1 MVLCGSRDGYWL
13 FQDSYG
19 LPRGVDDIIK
29 VRKGRLTV
37 SKVRRDKT
45 SASGGKQYVDSKK
58 LKEISEYFHGDSV
71 KVEAQVLRVFVVVRD
86 FLFILDEVCKE
97 IDAS

>member
-1 MVLCGSRDGYWL
+1 MLISLFQHVFASIPEDLKVRHKCGQHTMVLCGSRDGYWL

-58 LKEISEYFHGDSV
+58 
-71 KVEAQVLRVFVVVRD
+71 
-86 FLFILDEVCKE
+86 CK
-97 IDAS
+97 AH